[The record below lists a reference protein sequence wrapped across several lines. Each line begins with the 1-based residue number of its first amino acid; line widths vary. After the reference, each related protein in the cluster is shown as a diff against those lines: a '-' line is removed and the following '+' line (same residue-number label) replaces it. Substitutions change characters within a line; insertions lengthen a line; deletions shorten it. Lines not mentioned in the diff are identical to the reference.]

1 MRSCEQT
8 TCGAFNA
15 ISISFMSSSLHLLT
29 QLELREMFQFR
40 FWIGKKKK
48 KHKQDAGALAG
59 FSSDN
64 PPPPTPPK
72 KERVR
77 EGRVPK
83 CSFNCGTSIKE
94 SKWGRLGETLA
105 HQTDTIIHTIFILS
119 WLKKR
124 KIKVSAD
131 EGNPSLHLHPL
142 HSPSASSTK

>member
-40 FWIGKKKK
+40 SWIGKKKK

-64 PPPPTPPK
+64 PPPPPNPPEK
-72 KERVR
+72 RESERR
-77 EGRVPK
+77 EGSKMLFQLWDVHQRVQMGT
-83 CSFNCGTSIKE
+83 FRGNLGTSDRHHNTHHLY
-94 SKWGRLGETLA
+94 SKLV
-105 HQTDTIIHTIFILS
+105 
-119 WLKKR
+119 KKKKDQSFCR
-124 KIKVSAD
+124 
-131 EGNPSLHLHPL
+131 
-142 HSPSASSTK
+142 